1 MAARYGSLSR
11 SLIQAARSSTLRSS
25 SSSLPRV
32 RPSRVP
38 RPPSRPPLF
47 TNPRNLGQLGCVQS
61 LMPLHS
67 TLASSRLTSHISLE
81 ARAYCELSQG
91 RVGT

>member
-11 SLIQAARSSTLRSS
+11 SLIQTARSSTLRSS
-25 SSSLPRV
+25 SSSLHRV
-32 RPSRVP
+32 RPSQIP
-38 RPPSRPPLF
+38 TLQSRRPLF
-47 TNPRNLGQLGCVQS
+47 TISRNLGQLGCIQS

-67 TLASSRLTSHISLE
+67 TLASSRLTSHMSLE

-91 RVGT
+91 T

>member
-11 SLIQAARSSTLRSS
+11 SLIQAGRSSALRSS
-25 SSSLPRV
+25 SSSLPRG
-32 RPSRVP
+32 
-38 RPPSRPPLF
+38 RPPQIPRLHSRRPLF
-47 TNPRNLGQLGCVQS
+47 TVPRNLGQLGCVQS

-91 RVGT
+91 T